1 MARVCG
7 KCGYERQP
15 TDHTPETEC
24 PRCGV
29 IYSRIDAQNR
39 SAQQAQQI
47 RLAGMLRR
55 KQAFEVDRTTAGIF
69 TFGWMLTPL
78 LVQVSFAIALL
89 LGIWAF
95 VSAVIAGEGKLAA
108 GAILALVAARIALE
122 SVMVMFRIAD
132 DLGEVR
138 QLLTEQSVDTLR
150 DRAIKEAA

>member
-1 MARVCG
+1 MARLCG

-29 IYSRIDAQNR
+29 IYARIDAKNR
-39 SAQQAQQI
+39 SAQQAQQV
-47 RLAGMLRR
+47 RLAGMIRR
-55 KQAFEVDRTTAGIF
+55 KQAFETDRTFAGLF
-69 TFGWMLTPL
+69 TFGWMLTPV
-78 LVQVSFAIALL
+78 LVQGSFFVALL
-89 LGIWAF
+89 LCVWVF
-95 VSAVIAGEGKLAA
+95 VTQLMDGNAKLAI
-108 GAILALVAARIALE
+108 GALVVLVTTRIALE